1 VVLGKSKGKKLV
13 LASATEDQQFSGG
26 ESACHRSS
34 QRFYGHD
41 DRAGIAVAINALGT
55 IFGVVMGWVDIAGAI
70 AAQRY
75 ARSPVVT
82 VSIDYMHFIV
92 PIKIGYTVRIRANV
106 TYAGKTSMETEIL
119 VDAENTFTGEVRRAT
134 SAYLTY
140 VAIDEFG
147 PPAPRSGFPSQ
158 YTRRKTQ
165 AQSRRETPRAA
176 FSYQQVNCDLRDTCS
191 FSAEKSEWHLLVPAF
206 GEDAD
211 GFLFGF

>member
-1 VVLGKSKGKKLV
+1 MGKKSKSKKAKPPPQQKISNFPKVEPPATAHPSDSTVTMTELV
-13 LASATEDQQFSGG
+13 LPSHT
-26 ESACHRSS
+26 
-34 QRFYGHD
+34 
-41 DRAGIAVAINALGT
+41 NALGT
-55 IFGVVMGWVDIAGAI
+55 IFGGVVMGWVDIAGAI

-92 PIKIGYTVRIRANV
+92 PIKIGYTVRIQANI

-147 PPAPRSGFPSQ
+147 RPR
-158 YTRRKTQ
+158 R
-165 AQSRRETPRAA
+165 
-176 FSYQQVNCDLRDTCS
+176 
-191 FSAEKSEWHLLVPAF
+191 VPAF
-206 GEDAD
+206 QANTPEEKRKLKAAEKRREQR
-211 GFLFGF
+211 LAISKLIAE